1 MPRNITV
8 SLKDRPGSLVEL
20 GETLGDAG
28 INIVGFCGVSMATL
42 DAQDVY
48 TTHLVVD
55 DHDLA
60 EDVLRRAGYIV
71 RGDREVLVEDFGEG
85 SEAAGR
91 FFRKLA
97 DANVNVDLCYITAD
111 GRLVVGVNDI
121 EAARKAIS

>member
-28 INIVGFCGVSMATL
+28 INIVGVCGVSMGTL

-85 SEAAGR
+85 PEAAGR
-91 FFRKLA
+91 FFRRLA

-121 EAARKAIS
+121 EAAREAIS

>member
-8 SLKDRPGSLVEL
+8 SLKDRPGSLVDL

-28 INIVGFCGVSMATL
+28 INIVGFWGVSTGTL

-71 RGDREVLVEDFGEG
+71 RGDREVWVEDFGDG
-85 SEAAGR
+85 PEAAGR

-121 EAARKAIS
+121 EAAREAIS